1 MFRKISILS
10 LVVLLFL
17 ALLLPARGNAEKP
30 EHTFYVALNGSDSS
44 PGTFD
49 KPWATINHAA
59 EVLKAGETVYIRGGK
74 YRITQQ
80 IRSKNSGT
88 KSKWIVYSSYPGE
101 QAIID
106 ANDVKVAP
114 PVGNPP
120 YPHDQG
126 AFQVEG
132 VSYIRINNL
141 ELTNSHNAGFTV
153 RDSRYIELYNNK
165 TETTFSSG
173 IAIWDTNR
181 DGQGCDHNKV
191 IGNTIIDANTFDM
204 IMPGLSKEGETPH
217 EAISIGGAYYFEIAY
232 NHVYDDDKEGIDVK
246 ETSRYGTVHHNHV
259 HNLDRQALYIDNH
272 SDLLE
277 DIEVYENIVHDC
289 KGAGIV
295 LSVENGKL
303 ANDIRIH
310 HNLVYN
316 NLGTGIFFSRWGDG
330 PRKNIKIYNN
340 TVHHNGYGKP
350 NPGDKYY
357 WLTGGLYLFSTN
369 LKNIDIRNNIFN
381 ENKGFQIGYSD
392 HYLKENNNIDAVLRQ
407 KNINIK
413 HNIISD
419 NNLVNYPIYVG
430 WAPNDYAN
438 VYPTKGSNFVEKNP
452 LFVNPQSE
460 NFYLTSNS
468 PAIDKGSPERTY
480 VDPDG
485 TRNDIGAFYYGS
497 ERSLWWKT
505 NFPPDFQGRIS
516 KKSNSR

>member
-1 MFRKISILS
+1 
-10 LVVLLFL
+10 
-17 ALLLPARGNAEKP
+17 
-30 EHTFYVALNGSDSS
+30 
-44 PGTFD
+44 
-49 KPWATINHAA
+49 
-59 EVLKAGETVYIRGGK
+59 
-74 YRITQQ
+74 
-80 IRSKNSGT
+80 
-88 KSKWIVYSSYPGE
+88 
-101 QAIID
+101 
-106 ANDVKVAP
+106 
-114 PVGNPP
+114 
-120 YPHDQG
+120 
-126 AFQVEG
+126 
-132 VSYIRINNL
+132 
-141 ELTNSHNAGFTV
+141 
-153 RDSRYIELYNNK
+153 
-165 TETTFSSG
+165 
-173 IAIWDTNR
+173 
-181 DGQGCDHNKV
+181 
-191 IGNTIIDANTFDM
+191 
-204 IMPGLSKEGETPH
+204 
-217 EAISIGGAYYFEIAY
+217 
-232 NHVYDDDKEGIDVK
+232 
-246 ETSRYGTVHHNHV
+246 
-259 HNLDRQALYIDNH
+259 
-272 SDLLE
+272 
-277 DIEVYENIVHDC
+277 
-289 KGAGIV
+289 
-295 LSVENGKL
+295 VENGKL

-310 HNLVYN
+310 HNLIYN

-392 HYLKENNNIDAVLRQ
+392 HYLKENNNIDAVFRQ

-419 NNLVNYPIYVG
+419 KNNVNYPIYVG

-505 NFPPDFQGRIS
+505 NFPPDFQGRTS